1 MPINPSTS
9 SGFPFSSPGHWPG
22 SPLWVVSTARKR
34 QSGSWAGSC
43 GFLYDP
49 ELLTHEQ
56 VDEKVLP
63 GLRGVVKI
71 SHTVINGISLI
82 NLDGFAPAS
91 QWEGLSAA
99 PVSSASRSNTEEA
112 TR

>member
-1 MPINPSTS
+1 MEAGLVPP
-9 SGFPFSSPGHWPG
+9 GFP
-22 SPLWVVSTARKR
+22 L
-34 QSGSWAGSC
+34 
-43 GFLYDP
+43 DP
-49 ELLTHEQ
+49 ELLAHEQ
-56 VDEKVLP
+56 VDEKALP

-91 QWEGLSAA
+91 QWEELSAL
-99 PVSSASRSNTEEA
+99 PVSSASRSNPAEA

>member
-1 MPINPSTS
+1 
-9 SGFPFSSPGHWPG
+9 
-22 SPLWVVSTARKR
+22 
-34 QSGSWAGSC
+34 
-43 GFLYDP
+43 
-49 ELLTHEQ
+49 
-56 VDEKVLP
+56 
-63 GLRGVVKI
+63 VVKI

-91 QWEGLSAA
+91 QWEELSAA